1 MKKILWA
8 DDEIDM
14 LQAHVLF
21 LREKGY
27 EVVTVTNGDDAIF
40 QVKGSDYDIVL
51 LDEMMSGKDG
61 LTTLNEIKDIF
72 PHLPVIMITKNE
84 EESLMEDAIGKR
96 IDDYLTK
103 PVNPSQIL
111 MACKKILDKRDI
123 IVEKRSR
130 QYAAELSQLSLS
142 LMNPL
147 KADEWIERAMKIF
160 HMDMDLDVSADED
173 YRQILYDQRKEM
185 NVEFGKYVERNYAD
199 WVQKK
204 NNGDSPIFSVDIIPK
219 YIIPQLKQDRKVVF
233 VIIDC
238 LRSDQW
244 LTLEP
249 FFYDWFKLEK
259 EFYFSILP
267 TATPFSRNALFS
279 GLFPVE
285 IEKKYPQFW
294 SMSEDDVS
302 LNRYEKELLDLQ
314 LKRNGIRL
322 KKGLKYIKIMNNDDA
337 KNLEKNM
344 SHYLDSDLL
353 AIVVNFVDILAH
365 SRSDLPILKDIAP
378 DEAAYRSLT
387 RSWFEH
393 SPLMSIFRKI
403 AESDAIAFLTSDHG
417 SIRGMHGTKVI
428 GDRETSTNLR
438 YKYGRSLKVDK
449 KHAAFIRDPLDWKL
463 PKRGLNTNY
472 IIAKEDYY
480 FVYPTNYNKYLNYY
494 RDSFQH
500 GGISIEEMI
509 LPIVKLEGKLK

>member
-204 NNGDSPIFSVDIIPK
+204 NNGDSPLFSVDIIPK

-249 FFYDWFKLEK
+249 FFM
-259 EFYFSILP
+259 I
-267 TATPFSRNALFS
+267 
-279 GLFPVE
+279 GLN
-285 IEKKYPQFW
+285 W
-294 SMSEDDVS
+294 
-302 LNRYEKELLDLQ
+302 R
-314 LKRNGIRL
+314 
-322 KKGLKYIKIMNNDDA
+322 
-337 KNLEKNM
+337 KN
-344 SHYLDSDLL
+344 
-353 AIVVNFVDILAH
+353 
-365 SRSDLPILKDIAP
+365 
-378 DEAAYRSLT
+378 
-387 RSWFEH
+387 
-393 SPLMSIFRKI
+393 SIFRFYPLLLLFH
-403 AESDAIAFLTSDHG
+403 ETLCSVDYFLLKLKR
-417 SIRGMHGTKVI
+417 SIRNFGV
-428 GDRETSTNLR
+428 
-438 YKYGRSLKVDK
+438 
-449 KHAAFIRDPLDWKL
+449 
-463 PKRGLNTNY
+463 
-472 IIAKEDYY
+472 
-480 FVYPTNYNKYLNYY
+480 
-494 RDSFQH
+494 
-500 GGISIEEMI
+500 
-509 LPIVKLEGKLK
+509 